1 MSYYLDKNQVVAE
14 LKSNVKNGLT
24 ADKVIENRK
33 KYGEN
38 VLEKPK
44 GKSIFKRILEALL
57 EPMIIILLFACCVTL
72 GTNIGRLIGGKD
84 ADFIE
89 SIGIIFA
96 IILSTTITVVME
108 GKSHKAFEKLNEIEK
123 RSTTKAIRDGNV
135 IVLTQADIVVG
146 DILLLEAGD
155 KVVAD
160 GRVIESNELLVDE
173 SHLTGETHA
182 VTKSSDKKYSKN
194 TPMQERLNMV
204 YSGSYVLSGNAKVIV
219 TAVGKNS
226 MLGEVAEELKKERQE
241 NSPLQEKIKKLGA
254 KLTIISS
261 VCAGLVFVIGVIKL
275 IATSNFTFLN
285 LQETFISCIV
295 LIVAAVPEGL
305 PTIIAISLSLSV
317 IKMSKQNALV
327 KKLVACETIGCI
339 SVICT
344 DKTGTLTKNEMTVE
358 TVYSN
363 GIEED
368 MFTFT
373 NEHILNNICLN
384 STANLKKEKGKFA
397 FIGNPTECAL
407 LVLNE
412 KNKRAEPYKKVRENA
427 LVLKSVPF
435 SSSTKIMTTV
445 VTFSGQNISY
455 VKGAPEIVLE
465 KTTLSTLQKNT
476 IVERVKT
483 HTEQGKR
490 VIAFAHKV
498 VSDLSDKN
506 IDGELIFDGFAVI
519 CDSVREDVAKSIK
532 ECKKAGINV
541 IMLTGDSL
549 VTAKAIA
556 REVGI
561 LKGEYSAVEGRDID
575 KLTDEELKHKL
586 SYVKVIARS
595 TPLIKLRVV
604 NALKELG
611 EVVAVT
617 GDGINDAPALKSAD
631 VGISMGITGTEVS
644 KEASD
649 LILLNDSFSTI
660 VKAVKWG
667 RGMYDNFRR
676 FILFQLSVNVSALL
690 TIVASLLFGFD
701 SPFTALQLLWINII
715 MDGPPALTLG
725 LEKQHKD
732 LMTREPIRRDAS
744 LVGKKMLVRIMI
756 NGIYV
761 AGAMLL
767 QLKTNFLKV
776 DYYEMQTTLF
786 TMFILFQLCNA
797 FNSRE
802 LLSESI
808 LKNMGKN
815 KIMLITFGLV
825 FLLQIVITQFGGSLF
840 MTKPLSVLTWC
851 KIMLTAVS
859 IIVVNEIYK
868 LIYRKSQKLKLSI
881 HKFNERLT
889 RKQVQN

>member
-1 MSYYLDKNQVVAE
+1 M
-14 LKSNVKNGLT
+14 
-24 ADKVIENRK
+24 
-33 KYGEN
+33 
-38 VLEKPK
+38 
-44 GKSIFKRILEALL
+44 
-57 EPMIIILLFACCVTL
+57 
-72 GTNIGRLIGGKD
+72 
-84 ADFIE
+84 
-89 SIGIIFA
+89 
-96 IILSTTITVVME
+96 
-108 GKSHKAFEKLNEIEK
+108 
-123 RSTTKAIRDGNV
+123 
-135 IVLTQADIVVG
+135 
-146 DILLLEAGD
+146 
-155 KVVAD
+155 
-160 GRVIESNELLVDE
+160 
-173 SHLTGETHA
+173 
-182 VTKSSDKKYSKN
+182 
-194 TPMQERLNMV
+194 
-204 YSGSYVLSGNAKVIV
+204 
-219 TAVGKNS
+219 
-226 MLGEVAEELKKERQE
+226 
-241 NSPLQEKIKKLGA
+241 
-254 KLTIISS
+254 
-261 VCAGLVFVIGVIKL
+261 
-275 IATSNFTFLN
+275 
-285 LQETFISCIV
+285 
-295 LIVAAVPEGL
+295 
-305 PTIIAISLSLSV
+305 
-317 IKMSKQNALV
+317 
-327 KKLVACETIGCI
+327 
-339 SVICT
+339 
-344 DKTGTLTKNEMTVE
+344 
-358 TVYSN
+358 
-363 GIEED
+363 
-368 MFTFT
+368 
-373 NEHILNNICLN
+373 
-384 STANLKKEKGKFA
+384 
-397 FIGNPTECAL
+397 

-649 LILLNDSFSTI
+649 VILLNDSFSTI

>member
-57 EPMIIILLFACCVTL
+57 EPMIIILHFACCVTL

-327 KKLVACETIGCI
+327 KKT
-339 SVICT
+339 
-344 DKTGTLTKNEMTVE
+344 
-358 TVYSN
+358 
-363 GIEED
+363 
-368 MFTFT
+368 
-373 NEHILNNICLN
+373 
-384 STANLKKEKGKFA
+384 
-397 FIGNPTECAL
+397 
-407 LVLNE
+407 
-412 KNKRAEPYKKVRENA
+412 
-427 LVLKSVPF
+427 
-435 SSSTKIMTTV
+435 
-445 VTFSGQNISY
+445 
-455 VKGAPEIVLE
+455 
-465 KTTLSTLQKNT
+465 
-476 IVERVKT
+476 
-483 HTEQGKR
+483 
-490 VIAFAHKV
+490 
-498 VSDLSDKN
+498 
-506 IDGELIFDGFAVI
+506 
-519 CDSVREDVAKSIK
+519 
-532 ECKKAGINV
+532 
-541 IMLTGDSL
+541 
-549 VTAKAIA
+549 
-556 REVGI
+556 
-561 LKGEYSAVEGRDID
+561 
-575 KLTDEELKHKL
+575 
-586 SYVKVIARS
+586 
-595 TPLIKLRVV
+595 
-604 NALKELG
+604 
-611 EVVAVT
+611 
-617 GDGINDAPALKSAD
+617 
-631 VGISMGITGTEVS
+631 
-644 KEASD
+644 
-649 LILLNDSFSTI
+649 
-660 VKAVKWG
+660 
-667 RGMYDNFRR
+667 RR
-676 FILFQLSVNVSALL
+676 L
-690 TIVASLLFGFD
+690 
-701 SPFTALQLLWINII
+701 
-715 MDGPPALTLG
+715 
-725 LEKQHKD
+725 
-732 LMTREPIRRDAS
+732 
-744 LVGKKMLVRIMI
+744 
-756 NGIYV
+756 
-761 AGAMLL
+761 
-767 QLKTNFLKV
+767 
-776 DYYEMQTTLF
+776 
-786 TMFILFQLCNA
+786 
-797 FNSRE
+797 
-802 LLSESI
+802 
-808 LKNMGKN
+808 
-815 KIMLITFGLV
+815 
-825 FLLQIVITQFGGSLF
+825 
-840 MTKPLSVLTWC
+840 
-851 KIMLTAVS
+851 
-859 IIVVNEIYK
+859 
-868 LIYRKSQKLKLSI
+868 
-881 HKFNERLT
+881 
-889 RKQVQN
+889 